1 MTNRDHVTTPL
12 SPCGQNSSS
21 PPVPVRVGR
30 GCTGN
35 VRYLISVELTIE
47 VAAVDCLP
55 VFHSDALTSVLK
67 G

>member
-1 MTNRDHVTTPL
+1 MTNRDHLTAPSLTL
-12 SPCGQNSSS
+12 RSKLSS
-21 PPVPVRVGR
+21 PPVPVRVRR

-35 VRYLISVELTIE
+35 VRYLISVELTIG